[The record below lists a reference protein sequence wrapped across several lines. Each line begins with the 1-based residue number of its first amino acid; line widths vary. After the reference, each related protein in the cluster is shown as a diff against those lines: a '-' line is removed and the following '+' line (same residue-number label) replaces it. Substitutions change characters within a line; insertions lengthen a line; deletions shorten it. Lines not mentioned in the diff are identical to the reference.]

1 MIKLYYILFSI
12 NYLKNHV
19 ITTSILKK
27 IENNKPTFSE
37 EFIVYRYSRIIEE
50 KLMIYNKVSQNID
63 INLEI
68 SYKRIKNIFTNLM
81 EQTAESLLEFWDII
95 SREERSM
102 K

>member
-27 IENNKPTFSE
+27 IENNK